1 MVVGNVVFW
10 VVGGGV
16 VLREPERGQR
26 CGFDMC
32 SKAEKLQ
39 AASSEVRLV
48 SLAGAAVPGVLSHNP
63 DELADDL
70 VAAVIGW
77 SQNDMKSPR
86 GGCRETR

>member
-1 MVVGNVVFW
+1 
-10 VVGGGV
+10 
-16 VLREPERGQR
+16 
-26 CGFDMC
+26 MC

-70 VAAVIGW
+70 VAAVIGCGVK
-77 SQNDMKSPR
+77 MI
-86 GGCRETR
+86 